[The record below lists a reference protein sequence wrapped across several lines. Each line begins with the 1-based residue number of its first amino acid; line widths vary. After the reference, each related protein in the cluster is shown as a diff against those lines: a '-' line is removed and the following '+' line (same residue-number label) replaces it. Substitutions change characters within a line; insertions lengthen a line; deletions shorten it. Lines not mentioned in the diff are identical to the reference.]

1 MSEPKA
7 FDCSNEP
14 LTRGVTLLEASAGTG
29 KTYALARIFLRLVAE
44 EGVEVA
50 KILTVTFTT
59 AATEELRGRIR
70 SLLVEAHETLLE
82 EPKPGEDLAF
92 LRLRNEEKI
101 GVSKEDCIR
110 RIKLAITCFDEAII
124 STIHGFCSRVLSE
137 NALETNS
144 LFEAELDKAADEMA
158 MEGVREYWRE
168 RFASAHPVVAAAAST
183 EKLKPEDL
191 AKFFNK
197 LPSTQDYLL
206 GFEEKGACELCR
218 EKLLAGFDALVEA
231 WTEGREE
238 YIEYVT
244 TCLRSGVKPR
254 KHFAKHADILDKTLT
269 QGEVSPA
276 GLKVLEDML
285 ASNFKPTKGH
295 EDQEIPGFAL
305 QADSFWEVLKQ
316 FGRAVRVDCV
326 RYLEDKIEKW
336 KRDRGLLSFDDLLSQ
351 TADAVTSEGEG
362 GDALRKSLGKAFDA
376 ALIDEFQDTD
386 PVQFEIFRE
395 LFGNTGKHWLYL
407 IGDPKQSIYRF
418 RGADLE
424 AYFDFARKTKA
435 VKYSLD
441 TNFRTV
447 TPLVGAVNA
456 FFSTSENPFLHGDLP
471 FQEVN
476 PNLDGEADKEKTY
489 REGEGIPPPFVISEM
504 EWEGEK
510 GPTKAEVNEAIRLDM
525 ANEIHRLLEVGSIGG
540 RKVRTND
547 LAILVRGNF
556 EATEVWDYFRKRGLP
571 SVVFTDVSLFDSD
584 EVTELL
590 WVLEG
595 IVDSGSERSIKRALA
610 TGLLGKTS
618 DDFQAW
624 QDKPEEWADRV
635 GYFRD
640 CLKTWRKEGVYV
652 ALRELFRKTEAISL
666 NLKRP
671 DGERRVTN
679 FLHLAEALH
688 QATSNNPLSPSS
700 LVVWLRTRMDDSETG
715 GDEYQ
720 LRLESESEV
729 ISILTVHKSKG
740 LEYPIVF
747 LPSLSMTVGAKAK
760 EFTYHQNDGKLVVD
774 LKEVATDAA
783 KEKGKLEDG
792 QEDARVLYVGL
803 TRAASRCYLYHA
815 PLKLSDDDRP
825 PAQARI
831 MRSWNAFSQDGQAE
845 DGSGEE
851 SNFQVGEI
859 VAQWIDSHD
868 LSDHVEYRSF
878 SPDQAEVDSE
888 NKREEE
894 GSPESG
900 GLDSAKWK
908 AGRWMPMG
916 SIVSSFSGL
925 VEQVDFDGRDLDAEP
940 ESEDRPEKSSSEEG
954 LPPIFE
960 FDAGAHAG
968 TFMHDVFEH
977 LEFTDPTS
985 WGEFIGKKLS
995 DHNFEPKNW
1004 TETIRGMVE
1013 QVMGT
1018 ELEPGL
1024 ALGSLERKDRME
1036 EMEFYFPVY
1045 PGFLPELASALPED
1059 CLLRHYLEGVDQS
1072 EKHRIASDGYL
1083 KGLVD
1088 LIFRADGKHYVLD
1101 WKSNKLNGR
1110 PDGFGKAQIEREML
1124 DHHYVLQYHL
1134 YVVATHR
1141 FLQSRLPDYSY
1152 ERNFGGVYYLFT
1164 RGMQIGSQSGI
1175 FRDLPDLSVIEAL
1188 DQFLTQSE

>member
-1 MSEPKA
+1 MSEAKS
-7 FDCSNEP
+7 FDCCNECLIP
-14 LTRGVTLLEASAGTG
+14 GVTLLEASAGTG

-44 EGVEVA
+44 KGVEVG

-59 AATEELRGRIR
+59 AATEELRERIR
-70 SLLVEAHETLLE
+70 ALLVEAHETLQE
-82 EPKPGEDLAF
+82 DPEPGEDPAF
-92 LRLRNEEKI
+92 LRLRNEEEIK
-101 GVSKEDCIR
+101 VSKEECIR
-110 RIKLAITCFDEAII
+110 RIKLAISCFDEAII

-137 NALETNS
+137 NALETES
-144 LFEAELDKAADEMA
+144 LFEAELDRESDKMA

-168 RFASAHPVVAAAAST
+168 RFALSHPVVAAAAST
-183 EKLKPEDL
+183 ENLKPEDL

-197 LPSTQDYLL
+197 LPSTQEYHL
-206 GFEEKGACELCR
+206 GFEEEGACDLVR
-218 EKLLAGFDALVEA
+218 TKLLKGFDALVEA
-231 WTEGREE
+231 WNEGREE
-238 YIEYVT
+238 YVDYVT
-244 TCLRSGVKPR
+244 TCLKKTVKPS
-254 KHFAKHADILDKTLT
+254 KHVVKHSEILNKTLT

-276 GLKVLEDML
+276 GMKVLEDMR
-285 ASNFKPTKGH
+285 ASIFKPTN
-295 EDQEIPGFAL
+295 EDKSIPRFAL
-305 QADSFWEVLKQ
+305 EADAFWEVLKQ

-326 RYLEDKIEKW
+326 RYLEEKIEEW
-336 KRDRGLLSFDDLLSQ
+336 KRERGLLSFDDLLSQ
-351 TADAVTSEGEG
+351 TANAVTSEGES
-362 GDALRKSLGKAFDA
+362 GDALRKSLGDAFDA

-395 LFGNTGKHWLYL
+395 LFGKNEEHWLYL

-447 TPLVGAVNA
+447 TPLVRAVNA
-456 FFSTSENPFLHGDLP
+456 FFSKSQSPFLHDDLS
-471 FQEVN
+471 FEEVK
-476 PNLDGEADKEKTY
+476 PNLKGSTDKEKAFK
-489 REGEGIPPPFVISEM
+489 EGEDLPPPFVIREM
-504 EWEGEK
+504 EWAGEK
-510 GPTKAEVNEAIRLDM
+510 GPTKTEIQEAIRLDM
-525 ANEIHRLLEVGSIGG
+525 ANEIHRLLKVGSIGG

-556 EATEVWDYFRKRGLP
+556 EATEVWNYFRERGLP
-571 SVVFTDVSLFDSD
+571 AVVFTDVSLFDSA
-584 EVTELL
+584 EAKELL

-610 TGLLGKTS
+610 TGLLGMTS
-618 DDFQAW
+618 NDFQAW
-624 QDKPEEWADRV
+624 QDQPDEWAGWV

-640 CLKTWRKEGVYV
+640 CLKAWRKEGVYV
-652 ALRELFRKTEAISL
+652 ALRELFRKTGAISL
-666 NLKRP
+666 NLRRP

-700 LVVWLRTRMDDSETG
+700 LVVWLRTRMDDSEIG

-720 LRLESESEV
+720 LRLESESDA

-760 EFTYHQNDGKLVVD
+760 DFTYHRDDGELVVD
-774 LKEVATDAA
+774 LKEVATDLA

-815 PLKLSDDDRP
+815 PLRLSENERP
-825 PAQARI
+825 AAQTRI
-831 MRSWNAFSQDGQAE
+831 MRSWYASSEKTEEQE
-845 DGSGEE
+845 DPLQHSCSEIEE
-851 SNFQVGEI
+851 TVSR
-859 VAQWIDSHD
+859 WIDSYD
-868 LSDHVEYRSF
+868 LTKDVEYRSF
-878 SPDQAEVDSE
+878 SPDQAEVD
-888 NKREEE
+888 
-894 GSPESG
+894 GESG
-900 GLDSAKWK
+900 GQADDRSSPDELVAAQWK
-908 AGRWMPMG
+908 TNLGMPLG

-940 ESEDRPEKSSSEEG
+940 ESEDRPEKSSVDEG
-954 LPPIFE
+954 FPPIFE

-977 LEFTDPTS
+977 LEFADPAS
-985 WGEFIGKKLS
+985 WDEFIEKKLS
-995 DHNFEPKNW
+995 DHHYEPEVWKD
-1004 TETIRGMVE
+1004 TIRGMVD

-1024 ALGSLERKDRME
+1024 VLSSLERKDRME
-1036 EMEFYFPVY
+1036 EMEFYFPVQ
-1045 PGFLPELASALPED
+1045 PGFLPELASAIPEG
-1059 CLLRHYLEGVDQS
+1059 CLLRRYLEGVGKS

-1110 PDGFGKAQIEREML
+1110 PDGFGQAQIEREML

-1141 FLQSRLPDYSY
+1141 FLRSRLPDYSY
-1152 ERNFGGVYYLFT
+1152 EEHFGGVYYLFT
-1164 RGMQIGSQSGI
+1164 RGMQVGSQSGI
-1175 FRDLPDLSVIEAL
+1175 FRDLPHLSVIEAL
-1188 DQFLTQSE
+1188 DQFLTQAK

>member
-14 LTRGVTLLEASAGTG
+14 LTQGVTLLEASAGTG

-44 EGVEVA
+44 EGVDVG

-82 EPKPGEDLAF
+82 EPKPGEDPAF
-92 LRLRNEEKI
+92 LRLRKEEEI

-137 NALETNS
+137 NALETES
-144 LFEAELDKAADEMA
+144 LFEAELDKEPDKMA
-158 MEGVREYWRE
+158 MEGVREFWRE

-183 EKLKPEDL
+183 ENLKPEDL

-197 LPSTQDYLL
+197 LPSTQDYLI
-206 GFEEKGACELCR
+206 GFEEEGACHLVR
-218 EKLLAGFDALVEA
+218 TKLLEAFDSLVEA
-231 WTEGREE
+231 WNEGREE
-238 YIEYVT
+238 YVDYVT
-244 TCLRSGVKPR
+244 TCLKKTVKPC
-254 KHFAKHADILDKTLT
+254 KHVVKHSEILDKTLT

-276 GLKVLEDML
+276 GMKVLEDMR
-285 ASNFKPTKGH
+285 ASIFKPTK
-295 EDQEIPGFAL
+295 EDKPIPRFAL

-326 RYLEDKIEKW
+326 RYLEEKIEKW
-336 KRDRGLLSFDDLLSQ
+336 KRDRGLLSFDDLLCQ

-362 GDALRKSLGKAFDA
+362 GEALRKSLGDAFDA

-386 PVQFEIFRE
+386 PVQFEIFRK
-395 LFGNTGKHWLYL
+395 LFGTTGEHWLYL

-447 TPLVGAVNA
+447 APLVRAVNA
-456 FFSTSENPFLHGDLP
+456 FFSKSENPFLHEDLS
-471 FQEVN
+471 FEEVN
-476 PNLDGEADKEKTY
+476 PNEGGEADKEKAFW
-489 REGEGIPPPFVISEM
+489 EGDDLPPPLVIREM

-510 GPTKAEVNEAIRLDM
+510 GPTKTDVQEAIRLDM

-556 EATEVWDYFRKRGLP
+556 EATEVWNYFRKRGLP
-571 SVVFTDVSLFDSD
+571 AVVFTDVSLFASD
-584 EVTELL
+584 EATELL

-610 TGLLGKTS
+610 TGLLGMTS

-624 QDKPEEWADRV
+624 QDQPEAWADWV
-635 GYFRD
+635 GDFRD
-640 CLKTWRKEGVYV
+640 CLRTWRKEGVYV
-652 ALRELFRKTEAISL
+652 ALRELFRKTGAISL

-720 LRLESESEV
+720 LRLESESEA

-760 EFTYHQNDGKLVVD
+760 EFTYHQDDGKLVVD

-815 PLKLSDDDRP
+815 PLKLSEDDRP
-825 PAQARI
+825 PAQTRI
-831 MRSWNAFSQDGQAE
+831 MKSWNVSLEATEGQE
-845 DGSGEE
+845 DATEQ
-851 SNFQVGEI
+851 SNREIAEI
-859 VAQWIDSHD
+859 VPQWIDSHD
-868 LSDHVEYRSF
+868 LSDQVEYRSF
-878 SPDQAEVDSE
+878 LPDQAEVDGARQGE
-888 NKREEE
+888 AE
-894 GSPESG
+894 GSSG
-900 GLDSAKWK
+900 SGDLDSAKWK
-908 AGRWMPMG
+908 VGRGMPMG

-940 ESEDRPEKSSSEEG
+940 ESEDRSGKSSSEED

-985 WGEFIGKKLS
+985 WDEFIGKKLS
-995 DHNFEPKNW
+995 DHNYESKDW

-1013 QVMGT
+1013 QVMGA

-1024 ALGSLERKDRME
+1024 TLGSLERKDRME

-1045 PGFLPELASALPED
+1045 PGFLPELASALPEN
-1059 CLLRHYLEGVDQS
+1059 CLLRHYLEGVGQS

-1110 PDGFGKAQIEREML
+1110 PDGFGPAQIEREML

>member
-14 LTRGVTLLEASAGTG
+14 LTQGVTLLEASAGTG

-59 AATEELRGRIR
+59 AATEELRDRIR
-70 SLLVEAHETLLE
+70 SLLVEAHETLL
-82 EPKPGEDLAF
+82 KKAKAGEDPTF
-92 LRLRNEEKI
+92 LRLRNEKEI
-101 GVSKEDCIR
+101 GVPEEECIR

-137 NALETNS
+137 NALETDS
-144 LFEAELDKAADEMA
+144 LFEAELDKATDEMA

-197 LPSTQDYLL
+197 LPSTQDYIL
-206 GFEEKGACELCR
+206 GFEEEGACHLVR
-218 EKLLAGFDALVEA
+218 TKLLEGFDSLVEA
-231 WTEGREE
+231 WNEGRKE
-238 YIEYVT
+238 YVDYVT
-244 TCLRSGVKPR
+244 TCLKKNVKPR
-254 KHFAKHADILDKTLT
+254 IHFAKHADILDKALT
-269 QGEVSPA
+269 KGEVSPA
-276 GLKVLEDML
+276 GLKVLEDMR
-285 ASNFKPTKGH
+285 ASIFKPTN
-295 EDQEIPGFAL
+295 EDEPLPRFAL
-305 QADSFWEVLKQ
+305 QADSFWEVLKE

-362 GDALRKSLGKAFDA
+362 GDALRKSLGDAFDA

-386 PVQFEIFRE
+386 PVQFEIFRK
-395 LFGNTGKHWLYL
+395 LFGDTGEHWLYL

-447 TPLVGAVNA
+447 TPLVKAVNA
-456 FFSTSENPFLHGDLP
+456 FFSTSGNPFLHEDLP
-471 FQEVN
+471 FEEVN

-489 REGEGIPPPFVISEM
+489 REGEGIPPPLVISEM

-525 ANEIHRLLEVGSIGG
+525 ANEIHRLLEEGSIGG

-556 EATEVWDYFRKRGLP
+556 EATEVWNYFRKRGLP
-571 SVVFTDVSLFDSD
+571 AVVFTDVSLFDSD
-584 EVTELL
+584 EATELL

-595 IVDSGSERSIKRALA
+595 IVDSGSERSIRRALA
-610 TGLLGKTS
+610 TGLLGMTS
-618 DDFQAW
+618 EDFQAW
-624 QDKPEEWADRV
+624 QDQPEEWADWV

-640 CLKTWRKEGVYV
+640 CLKTWRKEGIYV
-652 ALRELFRKTEAISL
+652 ALRELFRETGAISL

-679 FLHLAEALH
+679 FLHLAEVLH

-700 LVVWLRTRMDDSETG
+700 LVVWLRTRMDDSDTG
-715 GDEYQ
+715 DDEYQ
-720 LRLESESEV
+720 LRLESQSEV

-760 EFTYHQNDGKLVVD
+760 EFTYHQDDGKLVVD
-774 LKEVATDAA
+774 LKEVATDEA

-815 PLKLSDDDRP
+815 PLRLSEDERP
-825 PAQARI
+825 PAQTRI
-831 MRSWNAFSQDGQAE
+831 MRSWAASLE
-845 DGSGEE
+845 KTEEEEVRVEETSGEIA
-851 SNFQVGEI
+851 VI
-859 VAQWIDSHD
+859 VPQWIDAHD
-868 LSDHVEYRSF
+868 LADQVEYRCF
-878 SPDQAEVDSE
+878 SPDQAETDSE
-888 NKREEE
+888 IKREGE
-894 GSPESG
+894 GGSG
-900 GLDSAKWK
+900 SDDLDSAKWK
-908 AGRWMPMG
+908 VGRGMPMG

-925 VEQVDFDGRDLDAEP
+925 VEQVDFDGRDLDAET
-940 ESEDRPEKSSSEEG
+940 ESEDRPEKSSSGEG
-954 LPPIFE
+954 LPPIFD

-977 LEFTDPTS
+977 LEFTDPSS
-985 WGEFIGKKLS
+985 WDEFIGRKLT
-995 DHNFEPKNW
+995 DHNFEPKDW
-1004 TETIRGMVE
+1004 TETIRAMVE

-1018 ELEPGL
+1018 ELESGL
-1024 ALGSLERKDRME
+1024 TLGSLERKDRME

-1045 PGFLPELASALPED
+1045 PGFLPELAAALPED
-1059 CLLRHYLEGVDQS
+1059 CLLRHYLEGVDRS

-1110 PDGFGKAQIEREML
+1110 PDGFGQSELEREML

-1141 FLQSRLPDYSY
+1141 FLRSRLSDYSY

-1164 RGMQIGSQSGI
+1164 RGMEIGSRNGI
-1175 FRDLPDLSVIEAL
+1175 FHDLPDLSVIDAL

>member
-1 MSEPKA
+1 MSEAKA
-7 FDCSNEP
+7 FDCCNEP
-14 LTRGVTLLEASAGTG
+14 LLPGVTLLEASAGTG

-44 EGVEVA
+44 EGVEVG

-59 AATEELRGRIR
+59 AATEELRERIR
-70 SLLVEAHETLLE
+70 ALLVEAHETLQE
-82 EPKPGEDLAF
+82 DPEPGEDPAF
-92 LRLRNEEKI
+92 LRLRNEKEVE
-101 GVSKEDCIR
+101 VSKEECIR

-137 NALETNS
+137 NALETES
-144 LFEAELDKAADEMA
+144 LFEAELDRESDKMT

-168 RFASAHPVVAAAAST
+168 RFASAPPVVAAAAST

-197 LPSTQDYLL
+197 LPSTQEYQL
-206 GFEEKGACELCR
+206 GFEEEGACDLVR
-218 EKLLAGFDALVEA
+218 TKLLEAFDSLVEA
-231 WTEGREE
+231 WNEGREE
-238 YIEYVT
+238 YVHFVT
-244 TCLRSGVKPR
+244 TCLKKNVKPCIHVV
-254 KHFAKHADILDKTLT
+254 KHSEILDKTLT
-269 QGEVSPA
+269 QGEVSPT
-276 GLKVLEDML
+276 GLEVLEDMR
-285 ASNFKPTKGH
+285 ASIFNPTK
-295 EDQEIPGFAL
+295 EDVPIPDFAL
-305 QADSFWEVLKQ
+305 KADSFCEVLRQ

-326 RYLEDKIEKW
+326 RYLEEKIEKW
-336 KRDRGLLSFDDLLSQ
+336 KRERGLLSFDDLLSQ
-351 TADAVTSEGEG
+351 TAQAVTSEGEG
-362 GDALRKSLGKAFDA
+362 GVALRKSLGDAFEA
-376 ALIDEFQDTD
+376 AMIDEFQDTD
-386 PVQFEIFRE
+386 PVQFKIFRE
-395 LFGNTGKHWLYL
+395 LFGKEKKHWLYL

-424 AYFDFARKTKA
+424 AYFDFAKKTNA
-435 VKYSLD
+435 VKFSLD

-447 TPLVGAVNA
+447 TPLVRAVNA
-456 FFSTSENPFLHGDLP
+456 FFSKSQNPFLHEDLP
-471 FQEVN
+471 FEEVK
-476 PNLDGEADKEKTY
+476 PNVKGSTDKEKAFE
-489 REGEGIPPPFVISEM
+489 EGGNFPPPFVIREM

-510 GPTKAEVNEAIRLDM
+510 GPTKPQIQEAIRLDM
-525 ANEIHRLLEVGSIGG
+525 ANEIHRLLQVGSIGG
-540 RKVRTND
+540 RKIRTND
-547 LAILVRGNF
+547 LAVLVRGNF
-556 EATEVWDYFRKRGLP
+556 EATEVWNYFRKRGLP
-571 SVVFTDVSLFDSD
+571 AVVFTDVSLFDSA
-584 EVTELL
+584 EAKELL

-618 DDFQAW
+618 NDFQAW
-624 QDKPEEWADRV
+624 QDQPDEWAGWV

-652 ALRELFRKTEAISL
+652 ALRELFRKTGAISL

-679 FLHLAEALH
+679 FLHLAESLH

-700 LVVWLRTRMDDSETG
+700 LVVWLRTRMDDSEDAA
-715 GDEYQ
+715 DEYQ
-720 LRLESESEV
+720 LRLESESDA

-740 LEYPIVF
+740 LEYPVVF
-747 LPSLSMTVGAKAK
+747 LPSLSMTAGANAK
-760 EFTYHQNDGKLVVD
+760 DFTYHADDGTLVVD
-774 LKEVATDAA
+774 LKEVATDLA

-803 TRAASRCYLYHA
+803 TRAASRCYLYQA
-815 PLKLSDDDRP
+815 PVRLSEDERP
-825 PAQARI
+825 PAQTRI
-831 MRSWNAFSQDGQAE
+831 MRSWVASLEKEEKGENAGE
-845 DGSGEE
+845 RTSGEI
-851 SNFQVGEI
+851 GEI
-859 VAQWIDSHD
+859 VPRWIDTHD
-868 LSDHVEYRSF
+868 LSEQVEYRSF
-878 SPDQAEVDSE
+878 SPEQAEVDERILGDADEDAGSE
-888 NKREEE
+888 VL
-894 GSPESG
+894 ESAQWNANRG
-900 GLDSAKWK
+900 
-908 AGRWMPMG
+908 MPMG

-940 ESEDRPEKSSSEEG
+940 EFEERLEKSSVDES
-954 LPPIFE
+954 LPAIFE

-985 WGEFIGKKLS
+985 WNEFIEKKLS
-995 DHNFEPKNW
+995 DHNYEPEDW
-1004 TETIRGMVE
+1004 TGTIRGMVE

-1024 ALGSLERKDRME
+1024 VLQSLERKDRME
-1036 EMEFYFPVY
+1036 EMEFYFPVH
-1045 PGFLPELASALPED
+1045 PGFLPELASVLPED
-1059 CLLRHYLEGVDQS
+1059 CLLRRYLEGVGKS
-1072 EKHRIASDGYL
+1072 EKHRISSDGYL

-1110 PDGFGKAQIEREML
+1110 PDGFGSAQIEREML

-1152 ERNFGGVYYLFT
+1152 EEDFGGVYYLFI

-1175 FRDLPDLSVIEAL
+1175 FRDRPDFSVIEAL
-1188 DQFLTQSE
+1188 DQFLGQAK

>member
-1 MSEPKA
+1 MSEAKA
-7 FDCSNEP
+7 FDCCNEP
-14 LTRGVTLLEASAGTG
+14 LLPGVTLLEASAGTG

-44 EGVEVA
+44 EGVEVG

-59 AATEELRGRIR
+59 AATEELRERIR
-70 SLLVEAHETLLE
+70 ALLVEAHETLQE
-82 EPKPGEDLAF
+82 DPEPGEDPAF
-92 LRLRNEEKI
+92 LRLRNEEEVK
-101 GVSKEDCIR
+101 VSKEECIR

-137 NALETNS
+137 NALETES
-144 LFEAELDKAADEMA
+144 LFEAQLDRESDKMT

-168 RFASAHPVVAAAAST
+168 HFASAPPVVAAAAST

-197 LPSTQDYLL
+197 LPSTQEYKL
-206 GFEEKGACELCR
+206 GFEQEGACDLVWT
-218 EKLLAGFDALVEA
+218 KLLEAFDSLVES
-231 WTEGREE
+231 WNEGREE
-238 YIEYVT
+238 YVHFVT
-244 TCLRSGVKPR
+244 TCLKKNVKPCI
-254 KHFAKHADILDKTLT
+254 HVAKHSEIIDKTLT
-269 QGEVSPA
+269 HGEVSPT
-276 GLKVLEDML
+276 GLEVLEDMR
-285 ASNFKPTKGH
+285 ASIFNPTT
-295 EDQEIPGFAL
+295 EDVPIPRFAL
-305 QADSFWEVLKQ
+305 EADSFCEILRQ

-326 RYLEDKIEKW
+326 HYLDGRIEKW
-336 KRDRGLLSFDDLLSQ
+336 KRERGLLSFDDLLSQ
-351 TADAVTSEGEG
+351 TAQAVTSEGEG
-362 GDALRKSLGKAFDA
+362 GAALRKSLGDAFDA
-376 ALIDEFQDTD
+376 AMIDEFQDTD
-386 PVQFEIFRE
+386 PVQFKIFRE
-395 LFGNTGKHWLYL
+395 LFGKNEEHWLYL

-424 AYFDFARKTKA
+424 AYFNFAKKTNA
-435 VKYSLD
+435 VKFSLD

-456 FFSTSENPFLHGDLP
+456 FFSKSQNPFLHDDLP
-471 FQEVN
+471 FEQVK
-476 PNLDGEADKEKTY
+476 PNLKGSTDKEKTFQ
-489 REGEGIPPPFVISEM
+489 EGDNFPPPFVIREM

-510 GPTKAEVNEAIRLDM
+510 GPTKPEIQEAIRLDM
-525 ANEIHRLLEVGSIGG
+525 ANEIHRLLKVGFIGG
-540 RKVRTND
+540 RKIRTND

-556 EATEVWDYFRKRGLP
+556 EATEVWNYFRKRGLP
-571 SVVFTDVSLFDSD
+571 AVVFTDVSLFDSA
-584 EVTELL
+584 EAKELL

-610 TGLLGKTS
+610 TGLLGMTS
-618 DDFQAW
+618 NDFQAW
-624 QDKPEEWADRV
+624 QDQPDEWAGWV

-652 ALRELFRKTEAISL
+652 ALRELFRKTGAISL

-679 FLHLAEALH
+679 FLHLAESLH

-700 LVVWLRTRMDDSETG
+700 LVVWLRTRMDDSEDAA
-715 GDEYQ
+715 DEYQ
-720 LRLESESEV
+720 LRLESESDA

-740 LEYPIVF
+740 LEYPVVF
-747 LPSLSMTVGAKAK
+747 LPSLTMTAGAHAK
-760 EFTYHQNDGKLVVD
+760 DFTYHADDGTLVVE
-774 LKEVATDAA
+774 LKEVATDLS

-803 TRAASRCYLYHA
+803 TRAASRCYLYQA
-815 PLKLSDDDRP
+815 PVPLSEDERP
-825 PAQARI
+825 PAQTRI
-831 MRSWNAFSQDGQAE
+831 MRSWVASLEKEDDGE
-845 DGSGEE
+845 NTGERTSGEI
-851 SNFQVGEI
+851 GEI
-859 VAQWIDSHD
+859 VPRWIDTHD
-868 LSDHVEYRSF
+868 LSDQVEYRSF
-878 SPDQAEVDSE
+878 SPEQAEVDEQILGDADEDAGSE
-888 NKREEE
+888 DLE
-894 GSPESG
+894 
-900 GLDSAKWK
+900 SAKWK
-908 AGRWMPMG
+908 ANRGMPMG

-940 ESEDRPEKSSSEEG
+940 ESEERLEKSSVDES
-954 LPPIFE
+954 LPAIFE

-985 WGEFIGKKLS
+985 WDEFIKKKLS
-995 DHNFEPKNW
+995 DHNYEPKDW
-1004 TETIRGMVE
+1004 TGTIRGMVE

-1024 ALGSLERKDRME
+1024 VLQSLERKDRME
-1036 EMEFYFPVY
+1036 EMEFYFPVH
-1045 PGFLPELASALPED
+1045 PGFLPELASALPEG
-1059 CLLRHYLEGVDQS
+1059 CLLRRYLEGVGKS
-1072 EKHRIASDGYL
+1072 EKHRISSDGYL

-1110 PDGFGKAQIEREML
+1110 PNGFGQAQIEREML

-1141 FLQSRLPDYSY
+1141 FLQSRLSDYSY
-1152 ERNFGGVYYLFT
+1152 EEHFGGVYYLFT

-1175 FRDLPDLSVIEAL
+1175 FRDRPDISVIEAL
-1188 DQFLTQSE
+1188 DQFLGQAK

>member
-1 MSEPKA
+1 VSEPKA

-14 LTRGVTLLEASAGTG
+14 LIPGVTLLEASAGTG

-44 EGVEVA
+44 KGVEVG

-59 AATEELRGRIR
+59 AATEELRERIR
-70 SLLVEAHETLLE
+70 SLLVEAHETLQEDPQPE
-82 EPKPGEDLAF
+82 EDPAF
-92 LRLRNEEKI
+92 LRLRNQEEIK
-101 GVSKEDCIR
+101 VSKEECIR

-137 NALETNS
+137 NALETES
-144 LFEAELDKAADEMA
+144 LFEAELDRESDKMA
-158 MEGVREYWRE
+158 MEGVREFWRE
-168 RFASAHPVVAAAAST
+168 RFALAHPVVAAAAST

-197 LPSTQDYLL
+197 LPSTQDYHL
-206 GFEEKGACELCR
+206 GFEEEGACDLVR
-218 EKLLAGFDALVEA
+218 TKLLAGFDSLVES
-231 WTEGREE
+231 WNEGRKE
-238 YIEYVT
+238 YLDYAS
-244 TCLRSGVKPR
+244 TCLDKGTKPG
-254 KHFAKHADILDKTLT
+254 KHFAKHADILNKTLT

-276 GLKVLEDML
+276 GLKVLEDMR
-285 ASNFKPTKGH
+285 ASIFKPTGNYLN
-295 EDQEIPGFAL
+295 EDIPKFAL
-305 QADSFWEVLKQ
+305 QVDSFWEVLKQ

-336 KRDRGLLSFDDLLSQ
+336 KRERGLLSFDDLLSQ
-351 TADAVTSEGEG
+351 TAQAVTSEGEG
-362 GDALRKSLGKAFDA
+362 GDALRKSLGDAFDA
-376 ALIDEFQDTD
+376 AMIDEFQDTD

-395 LFGNTGKHWLYL
+395 LFGITGKHWLYL

-424 AYFDFARKTKA
+424 AYFDFAKKTNA

-456 FFSTSENPFLHGDLP
+456 FFSESQNPFMHDDLS
-471 FQEVN
+471 FEEVN
-476 PNLDGEADKEKTY
+476 PNEDGEADKEKAFA
-489 REGEGIPPPFVISEM
+489 EGDDLPPPFVIREM
-504 EWEGEK
+504 EWVGEK
-510 GPTKAEVNEAIRLDM
+510 GPTKTEIQEAIRLDM

-556 EATEVWDYFRKRGLP
+556 EATEVWNYFRRRGLP
-571 SVVFTDVSLFDSD
+571 AVVFTDVSLFDSV
-584 EVTELL
+584 EAKELL

-595 IVDSGSERSIKRALA
+595 IVDSGNERSIKRALA
-610 TGLLGKTS
+610 TGLLGMTS
-618 DDFQAW
+618 NDFQAW
-624 QDKPEEWADRV
+624 QDHPEEWAGWV

-652 ALRELFRKTEAISL
+652 ALRELFRETGAISL
-666 NLKRP
+666 NLRRP

-700 LVVWLRTRMDDSETG
+700 LVVWLRTRMDDSESG

-720 LRLESESEV
+720 LRLESESDA

-740 LEYPIVF
+740 LEYPVVF
-747 LPSLSMTVGAKAK
+747 LPSLSMTAGAKAK
-760 EFTYHQNDGKLVVD
+760 EFTYHRNDGKLVVD
-774 LKEVATDAA
+774 LKEVATDMA

-803 TRAASRCYLYHA
+803 TRAASRCYLYQA
-815 PLKLSDDDRP
+815 PLRLSEDERP
-825 PAQARI
+825 PAQTRI
-831 MRSWNAFSQDGQAE
+831 MRSWAASLKKTEEEEVAVE
-845 DGSGEE
+845 ETSGEI
-851 SNFQVGEI
+851 GEI
-859 VAQWIDSHD
+859 VTRWIDSHD
-868 LSDHVEYRSF
+868 LSDQVEYRCF
-878 SPDQAEVDSE
+878 SPEQAEVGEEIRGEGEGNAGSE
-888 NKREEE
+888 DLE
-894 GSPESG
+894 
-900 GLDSAKWK
+900 SAKWK
-908 AGRWMPMG
+908 ASRGMPIG

-940 ESEDRPEKSSSEEG
+940 ESEDRPEKSSPEES

-968 TFMHDVFEH
+968 TFMHDIFEH
-977 LEFTDPTS
+977 LEFADPTS
-985 WGEFIGKKLS
+985 WDEFIKKKLS
-995 DHNFEPKNW
+995 DHHYEPEDW
-1004 TETIRGMVE
+1004 IDTIKGMVE

-1024 ALGSLERKDRME
+1024 VLQSLERKDRME
-1036 EMEFYFPVY
+1036 EMEFYFPVN
-1045 PGFLPELASALPED
+1045 PGFLPELASALPKG
-1059 CLLRHYLEGVDQS
+1059 CLLRHYLEGVAKS

-1110 PDGFGKAQIEREML
+1110 PDGFGSAQIEREML
-1124 DHHYVLQYHL
+1124 DHHYILQYHL

-1152 ERNFGGVYYLFT
+1152 EEHFGGVYYLFT

-1188 DQFLTQSE
+1188 DQFLVQAK

>member
-1 MSEPKA
+1 
-7 FDCSNEP
+7 
-14 LTRGVTLLEASAGTG
+14 
-29 KTYALARIFLRLVAE
+29 
-44 EGVEVA
+44 VEVA

-70 SLLVEAHETLLE
+70 SLLVEAHETLL
-82 EPKPGEDLAF
+82 KKAKAGEDPTF
-92 LRLRNEEKI
+92 LRLRNEEEI
-101 GVSKEDCIR
+101 GVSEEECIR

-137 NALETNS
+137 NALETES

-183 EKLKPEDL
+183 ENLKPEDL

-206 GFEEKGACELCR
+206 GFEKEGACELCR

-231 WTEGREE
+231 WTEGRKE
-238 YIEYVT
+238 YIDYVT
-244 TCLRSGVKPR
+244 TCLRKGVKPR

-276 GLKVLEDML
+276 GLKVLEDMR
-285 ASNFKPTKGH
+285 ASIFKPTTGH
-295 EDQEIPGFAL
+295 EDQEIPRFAL

-336 KRDRGLLSFDDLLSQ
+336 KRDRGLLSFDDLLCQ
-351 TADAVTSEGEG
+351 TADAVTSEEAGGE
-362 GDALRKSLGKAFDA
+362 ALRKSLGDAFDA

-447 TPLVGAVNA
+447 TPLVKAVNA
-456 FFSTSENPFLHGDLP
+456 FFSKSENPFLHEDLS
-471 FQEVN
+471 FEEVN
-476 PNLDGEADKEKTY
+476 PNVDGEADKEKIF
-489 REGEGIPPPFVISEM
+489 REGEGSPPPFVIREM
-504 EWEGEK
+504 EWMKDK

-525 ANEIHRLLEVGSIGG
+525 ANEIHRLLEEGSIGG

-556 EATEVWDYFRKRGLP
+556 EATEVWNYFRKRGLP
-571 SVVFTDVSLFDSD
+571 AVVFTDVSLFDSA
-584 EVTELL
+584 EAKELL

-595 IVDSGSERSIKRALA
+595 IADSGSERSIRRALA
-610 TGLLGKTS
+610 TGLLGMTS
-618 DDFQAW
+618 EDFQAW
-624 QDKPEEWADRV
+624 QDQPEKWADWV
-635 GYFRD
+635 GYFRE
-640 CLKTWRKEGVYV
+640 CHKTWRKEGIYV
-652 ALRELFRKTEAISL
+652 ALRELFRKT
-666 NLKRP
+666 LKRP

-700 LVVWLRTRMDDSETG
+700 LVVWLRTRMDDSDTSS
-715 GDEYQ
+715 DEYQ
-720 LRLESESEV
+720 LRLESESEA

-747 LPSLSMTVGAKAK
+747 LPSLSITVGGGAKS
-760 EFTYHQNDGKLVVD
+760 FTYHQDDGMLVVD
-774 LKEVATDAA
+774 LHEVASDAA

-803 TRAASRCYLYHA
+803 TRSASRCYLYHA
-815 PLKLSDDDRP
+815 PLRLSDDDRP

-831 MRSWNAFSQDGQAE
+831 MRSWGPRAQDFEGE
-845 DGSGEE
+845 GGSGEE
-851 SNFQVGEI
+851 SNYQVGEI
-859 VAQWIDSHD
+859 VTQWIDSHD
-868 LSDHVEYRSF
+868 LSEQVEYRSF
-878 SPDQAEVDSE
+878 LPDQAETASE
-888 NKREEE
+888 SKREGE

-900 GLDSAKWK
+900 DLDSAKWK
-908 AGRWMPMG
+908 AGRRMPMG

-940 ESEDRPEKSSSEEG
+940 EDRPEKFSGEEG
-954 LPPIFE
+954 LPPIFD

-977 LEFTDPTS
+977 LEFTDPST
-985 WGEFIGKKLS
+985 WDEFIGKKLS
-995 DHNFEPKNW
+995 DHQYEPKDW
-1004 TETIRGMVE
+1004 TNTIRGMVE

-1024 ALGSLERKDRME
+1024 ALGSLGRKDRME
-1036 EMEFYFPVY
+1036 EMEFHFPVH
-1045 PGFLPELASALPED
+1045 PGFLPKLASALPD
-1059 CLLRHYLEGVDQS
+1059 GCLLRRYLEGVDRS
-1072 EKHRIASDGYL
+1072 EKHRIGSQGYL

-1101 WKSNKLNGR
+1101 WKSNKLSGR
-1110 PDGFGKAQIEREML
+1110 PDGFGQAELEREML
-1124 DHHYVLQYHL
+1124 DHHYVLQYHI

-1141 FLQSRLPDYSY
+1141 FLRSRLSDYSY
-1152 ERNFGGVYYLFT
+1152 ERHFGGVYYLFT
-1164 RGMQIGSQSGI
+1164 RGMQIGSRNGI
-1175 FRDLPDLSVIEAL
+1175 FHDLPDLSVIDAL

>member
-14 LTRGVTLLEASAGTG
+14 LIQGVTLLEASAGTG
-29 KTYALARIFLRLVAE
+29 KTYALARLFLRLVAE
-44 EGVEVA
+44 EGVEVG

-59 AATEELRGRIR
+59 AATEELRDRIR
-70 SLLVEAHETLLE
+70 SLLVEAHETLL
-82 EPKPGEDLAF
+82 KKAKAGEDPTF
-92 LRLRNEEKI
+92 LRLRNEEEI
-101 GVSKEDCIR
+101 GVSKEECIR

-137 NALETNS
+137 NALETES
-144 LFEAELDKAADEMA
+144 LFEAELDKAADELTI
-158 MEGVREYWRE
+158 EGVREYWRE

-191 AKFFNK
+191 ANFFNK
-197 LPSTQDYLL
+197 LPSTQEYLL
-206 GFEEKGACELCR
+206 GFEEEGACELCR
-218 EKLLAGFDALVEA
+218 EKLLVGFDALVEA
-231 WTEGREE
+231 WAEGRKE
-238 YIEYVT
+238 YIDYVT
-244 TCLRSGVKPR
+244 TCLRKGVKPR
-254 KHFAKHADILDKTLT
+254 KHFSKHADILDKTLT

-295 EDQEIPGFAL
+295 EDQEIPRFAL
-305 QADSFWEVLKQ
+305 QADSFWLVLKQ

-326 RYLEDKIEKW
+326 HYLEDKIEKW
-336 KRDRGLLSFDDLLSQ
+336 KRDRGLLSFDDLLCQ
-351 TADAVTSEGEG
+351 TAAAVTNEGAG
-362 GDALRKSLGKAFDA
+362 GEALRKSLGDAFDA

-386 PVQFEIFRE
+386 PVQFEIFRK

-424 AYFDFARKTKA
+424 AYFDFARQTKA

-441 TNFRTV
+441 TNYRTV
-447 TPLVGAVNA
+447 TPLVRAVNA
-456 FFSTSENPFLHGDLP
+456 FFSKSENPFLHEDLS
-471 FQEVN
+471 FEEVN
-476 PNLDGEADKEKTY
+476 PNVGGEADQEKAFL
-489 REGEGIPPPFVISEM
+489 EGGDSPPPFVIREM
-504 EWEGEK
+504 EWEKDK
-510 GPTKAEVNEAIRLDM
+510 GPTKAEVQEAIRLDM
-525 ANEIHRLLEVGSIGG
+525 ANEIHRLLKEGSIGG

-556 EATEVWDYFRKRGLP
+556 EATQVWSYFRKRGLP
-571 SVVFTDVSLFDSD
+571 AVVFTDVSLFDSD
-584 EVTELL
+584 EAKELL

-595 IVDSGSERSIKRALA
+595 ITDSGSERSIRRALA
-610 TGLLGKTS
+610 TGLLGMTS

-624 QDKPEEWADRV
+624 QDQPEEWADWV

-640 CLKTWRKEGVYV
+640 CLKTWRKEGIYV
-652 ALRELFRKTEAISL
+652 ALRELFRKTLAISL

-700 LVVWLRTRMDDSETG
+700 LVVWLRTRMDDSDTS
-715 GDEYQ
+715 GDEFQ
-720 LRLESESEV
+720 LRLESESEA

-760 EFTYHQNDGKLVVD
+760 EFTYHQDDGKLVVD

-815 PLKLSDDDRP
+815 PLWLSEDDRP

-831 MRSWNAFSQDGQAE
+831 MRSWNACRQDPEAE
-845 DGSGEE
+845 DGSAEE
-851 SNFQVGEI
+851 SNWQVGEI
-859 VAQWIDSHD
+859 VTQWIDSQD
-868 LSDHVEYRSF
+868 LPGQVEYRSF
-878 SPDQAEVDSE
+878 SPDQAESYSE
-888 NKREEE
+888 LAREGE
-894 GSPESG
+894 GSSG
-900 GLDSAKWK
+900 SGDMDSAKWK
-908 AGRWMPMG
+908 VGRGMPTG

-940 ESEDRPEKSSSEEG
+940 ESQDRPEKFSGEEG

-985 WGEFIGKKLS
+985 WDEFIGKKLG
-995 DHNFEPKNW
+995 DHNYESKDW
-1004 TETIRGMVE
+1004 TDTIRGMVE
-1013 QVMGT
+1013 QVMET

-1024 ALGSLERKDRME
+1024 VLGSLERKDRME
-1036 EMEFYFPVY
+1036 EMEFYFPVH
-1045 PGFLPELASALPED
+1045 PGFLPKLASALPED
-1059 CLLRHYLEGVDQS
+1059 CLLRHYLVGVVQS
-1072 EKHRIASDGYL
+1072 EKHRIGSQGYL
-1083 KGLVD
+1083 KGLID

-1110 PDGFGKAQIEREML
+1110 PDGFGQAQIEREML

-1164 RGMQIGSQSGI
+1164 RGMQIGSRSGI
-1175 FRDLPDLSVIEAL
+1175 FRDLPDLSVIDAL